1 MMSPRKYH
9 IRQIY
14 RNFFNQMLLY
24 MLKVKSFL
32 ENKPYYVES
41 RSFFVESKI
50 TRMHL

>member
-24 MLKVKSFL
+24 MLKVKGCCKI
-32 ENKPYYVES
+32 KPTMS
-41 RSFFVESKI
+41 RAVLSLSKAK
-50 TRMHL
+50 